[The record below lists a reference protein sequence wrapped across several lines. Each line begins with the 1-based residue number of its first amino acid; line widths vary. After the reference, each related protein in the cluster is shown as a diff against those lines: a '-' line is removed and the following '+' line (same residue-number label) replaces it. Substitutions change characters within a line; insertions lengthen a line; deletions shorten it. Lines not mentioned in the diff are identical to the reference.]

1 MKNEV
6 LYYVAFNA
14 EADILR
20 FETREAAIKAGYPD
34 PIPVVH
40 VEEVQQ

>member
-1 MKNEV
+1 MNEV

-20 FETREAAIKAGYPD
+20 FETREAAIEAGYPD